1 VLYYGIS
8 GVTVTSAD
16 ETLNVSIGTVLQNM
30 TWTKITTLGDDRL
43 GATAIA
49 SSADGETLALMGYL
63 YNDDPYPS
71 SYLSRLYTSTNSGES
86 WTKTTFDTLKTWN
99 DIAISADGTYIAAVT
114 EDGEIYIS
122 TDSGASWDPYTVEG
136 VTGYTHIKISDN
148 PKTLVAMGFS
158 LDDGKGVWMPKLC
171 TSTDSGVSWNVKDVS
186 VRQTWDGESY
196 IRGMAISANGTKV
209 AAVDDMG
216 IYTSADSG
224 TTWQFK
230 NFEYPFYGI
239 ASSADGTK
247 LAAVAGG
254 TYGSGSIKTSPD
266 AGVTWTEQTGAG
278 IRSWVSIA
286 CSSDGT
292 KLSAAPYMGNIYTS
306 ADAGATWTAQS
317 SAGIRAWTLKGIT
330 CSGDGTKLAAFNE
343 FGSDGSTPPIYTF
356 SSIYTAGY

>member
-1 VLYYGIS
+1 
-8 GVTVTSAD
+8 
-16 ETLNVSIGTVLQNM
+16 
-30 TWTKITTLGDDRL
+30 
-43 GATAIA
+43 
-49 SSADGETLALMGYL
+49 
-63 YNDDPYPS
+63 
-71 SYLSRLYTSTNSGES
+71 
-86 WTKTTFDTLKTWN
+86 
-99 DIAISADGTYIAAVT
+99 
-114 EDGEIYIS
+114 
-122 TDSGASWDPYTVEG
+122 

-158 LDDGKGVWMPKLC
+158 LDEGSMPKLC
-171 TSTDSGVSWNVKDVS
+171 TSTDSGVNWNVKDVS
-186 VRQTWDGESY
+186 VRQTWDDESY
-196 IRGMAISANGTKV
+196 IRGMAISADGIKV